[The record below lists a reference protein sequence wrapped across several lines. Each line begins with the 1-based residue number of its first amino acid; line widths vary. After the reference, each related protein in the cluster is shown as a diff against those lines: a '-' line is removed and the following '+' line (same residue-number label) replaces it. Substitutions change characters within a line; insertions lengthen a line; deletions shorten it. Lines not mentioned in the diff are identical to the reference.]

1 MSEYGEGALSRGLA
15 EPKQGERQT
24 QGDGH
29 EATEDRVERHAR
41 VERRDSRTDNI
52 MANGVEA

>member
-29 EATEDRVERHAR
+29 EATEDRVEGHAR
-41 VERRDSRTDNI
+41 VEVIRERTT
-52 MANGVEA
+52 